1 MGLQFGL
8 WIEPEMVNPGTRL
21 WQEHPDWVLH
31 QPGRRPLPSRHQYV
45 LDCSN
50 PAVVDY
56 LYDRLTALLDGAPVS
71 YIKWD
76 MNRSISD
83 AFSCAAGPEGQGA
96 VLHRYILGVYR
107 LYQRL
112 IDRFPRILFESCSSG
127 GARFDPGMLYY
138 APQCWASDD
147 TDAVERLKI
156 QYGTSFVYPVSS
168 MGAHVAA
175 VPNHQLGRVTSL
187 PTRANVAFF
196 GAFGYEMDLTRLPPR
211 GRELVARQVAFFKQ
225 YRRLLQFG
233 AFWRLQSPFAHNEAA
248 WMTVSPDRETALVG
262 DYLVLQQANAGYRRI
277 RLAGLPLTG
286 CTASRRWAAGPRPA
300 GRPTPRAAT
309 N

>member
-1 MGLQFGL
+1 M
-8 WIEPEMVNPGTRL
+8 
-21 WQEHPDWVLH
+21 
-31 QPGRRPLPSRHQYV
+31 

-138 APQCWASDD
+138 APQCWAQ
-147 TDAVERLKI
+147 RRHRRG
-156 QYGTSFVYPVSS
+156 GT
-168 MGAHVAA
+168 A
-175 VPNHQLGRVTSL
+175 
-187 PTRANVAFF
+187 
-196 GAFGYEMDLTRLPPR
+196 
-211 GRELVARQVAFFKQ
+211 
-225 YRRLLQFG
+225 
-233 AFWRLQSPFAHNEAA
+233 
-248 WMTVSPDRETALVG
+248 
-262 DYLVLQQANAGYRRI
+262 
-277 RLAGLPLTG
+277 
-286 CTASRRWAAGPRPA
+286 
-300 GRPTPRAAT
+300 
-309 N
+309 